1 MLIMDYLN
9 WDKYLLV
16 QWVMKTLNKQ
26 NSVEWIAYL
35 DWALSRIDGLLIMLG
50 KFIKAKKEEEQ
61 QVT

>member
-1 MLIMDYLN
+1 MLMMDYLN
-9 WDKYLLV
+9 WDKYLLI

-50 KFIKAKKEEEQ
+50 KFIKTKKEEEQ